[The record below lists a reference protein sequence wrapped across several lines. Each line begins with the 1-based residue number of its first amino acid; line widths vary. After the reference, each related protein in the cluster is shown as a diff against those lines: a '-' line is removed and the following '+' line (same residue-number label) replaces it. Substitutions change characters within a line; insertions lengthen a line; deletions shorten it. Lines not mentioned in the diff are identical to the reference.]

1 MTDSFLNIFEV
12 GFPFWMELAMAMTL
26 YQVTHALSNR
36 IATTALAIFTYASSE
51 KNGGGPHVGRVTP
64 AGLWLYWWNVK
75 TLTLIPI
82 FAGAFEAAA
91 GVTILL
97 ATALQDILR
106 PFFARVSQFLSNSP
120 DRSANCIHPQW
131 SQWLHPNLVI
141 NVLSISSLV
150 SARVSARMSLFPQI
164 FSTWKVTAVRLLFK
178 PNDIAKA

>member
-1 MTDSFLNIFEV
+1 MLEELHQDSRVTSRGTVPLEILRIPFAIIREIQTWYHPAMTDSFLNIFEV

-82 FAGAFEAAA
+82 FARAFEAAA

-120 DRSANCIHPQW
+120 DRSAKIASTLNGLNGSTQ
-131 SQWLHPNLVI
+131 
-141 NVLSISSLV
+141 ISS
-150 SARVSARMSLFPQI
+150 
-164 FSTWKVTAVRLLFK
+164 
-178 PNDIAKA
+178 